1 MYHHL
6 SVFIKSFFYIFFF
19 LISQLTFSQ
28 SLDSLY
34 SNYINQTNEKKKVEA
49 LLAYGDEL
57 AQYNID
63 SALACGAISIKIGK
77 TLKDTTVIG
86 QGYIL
91 YGYSALAKAD
101 YKTALQ
107 SFLLAHDL
115 FKKANNKGKLAQCYT
130 AIGIVYWYQGFTE
143 KAIYYYKKNIS
154 ISIEIHDDNGLAASY
169 GNLAIIFD
177 ENKDFENAL
186 LYYNNALVIFEKKK
200 RLNEMAACLD
210 NMSLVYKQKKEFR
223 TALNFNTRSYKIRES
238 IRDTLGMLASME
250 NLGSIFIA
258 LEKYD
263 DAITISQRVITIAQ
277 RLGSK
282 EDLKFSYVNLKDAY
296 EGKKDFVMANTIL
309 NKLMAIKDSLRN
321 IDNAN
326 QMLELETKFK
336 TKEKEIELNEI
347 KLVQQLK
354 EKENAEKLQKKNYF
368 IIILSIVGFLIL
380 VIGILFLRRFK
391 EKQQIAEAINKKNE
405 AIEAQKI
412 MIDKA
417 YQELSVKNKDIT
429 DSIKYAQKIQ
439 QAVLPSQ
446 KFIAHELSKTKTE
459 HFILFKPKDIVS
471 GDFYWFYKNDDALY
485 YVTADSTGHGVP
497 GGFMSMLG
505 INLLNEIV
513 IERGVTDPGEI
524 LNKLRDEII
533 RSLKTDDGFSK
544 DGMDAVICK
553 INFKDNTLHYAAA
566 NNPIY
571 IVRDNVLTVL
581 SPQKMPVGY
590 SDQILPFTT
599 QQFLLNT
606 SDCIYTITDGYA
618 DQFGGEKGKKFKYKQ
633 LKELLVLNSKKSFNS
648 QHEELDKSFE
658 GWKGN
663 LEQVDDVCIVG
674 LKIKSL

>member
-1 MYHHL
+1 MFGSHL
-6 SVFIKSFFYIFFF
+6 A
-19 LISQLTFSQ
+19 FSQ

-34 SNYINQTNEKKKVEA
+34 NNYKKQTNEKKKVEA

-57 AQYNID
+57 SQYNID
-63 SALACGAISIKIGK
+63 SALACGSMAINIGK
-77 TLKDTTVIG
+77 KLRDTSVIG

-101 YKTALQ
+101 YKSALQ

-115 FKKANNKGKLAQCYT
+115 FKKSNNKGKLAQCYT

-143 KAIYYYKKNIS
+143 KAVYYYKKNIA
-154 ISIEIHDDNGLAASY
+154 ISLEIRDDNGLAASY

-186 LYYNNALVIFEKKK
+186 LYYNNALIIFEKKNK
-200 RLNEMAACLD
+200 MNEMAACLD
-210 NMSLVYKQKKEFR
+210 NMSLVYKQQKDFR
-223 TALNFNTRSYKIRES
+223 KALNFNKRSYKIRES

-263 DAITISQRVITIAQ
+263 DAISISQQVIEIAQ

-296 EGKKDFVMANTIL
+296 EGKKDFPMANIIL

-336 TKEKEIELNEI
+336 TKEKEIELSEI

-354 EKENAEKLQKKNYF
+354 EKENQEKLQKKNYF
-368 IIILSIVGFLIL
+368 ILILS
-380 VIGILFLRRFK
+380 VIGILILSVGFLLLKRFK

-417 YQELSVKNKDIT
+417 YHELSEKNKDIT

-446 KFIAHELSKTKTE
+446 KFISDELKKTNTE

-471 GDFYWFYKNDDALY
+471 GDFYWFHKTDKALF

-513 IERGVTDPGEI
+513 IERGVTNPGDI
-524 LNKLRDEII
+524 LNRLREEIV
-533 RSLKTDDGFSK
+533 RSLKTDEGYSK
-544 DGMDAVICK
+544 DGMDAVVCK
-553 INFKDNTLHYAAA
+553 IDFETNMLEYSTA
-566 NNPIY
+566 NNPVYLIRNKEL
-571 IVRDNVLTVL
+571 IIL
-581 SPQKMPVGY
+581 PAQKMPVGY
-590 SDQILPFTT
+590 SDNMEPFETMTLQIS
-599 QQFLLNT
+599 N
-606 SDCIYTITDGYA
+606 SDSIYTITDGFA
-618 DQFGGEKGKKFKYKQ
+618 DQFGGPKGKKYKYKQ
-633 LKELLVLNSKKSFNS
+633 LKELLVSISNEPMQKQLNVLN
-648 QHEELDKSFE
+648 QSFE
-658 GWKGN
+658 NWKGN
-663 LEQVDDVCIVG
+663 LEQVDDVCVIG
-674 LKIKSL
+674 LKF